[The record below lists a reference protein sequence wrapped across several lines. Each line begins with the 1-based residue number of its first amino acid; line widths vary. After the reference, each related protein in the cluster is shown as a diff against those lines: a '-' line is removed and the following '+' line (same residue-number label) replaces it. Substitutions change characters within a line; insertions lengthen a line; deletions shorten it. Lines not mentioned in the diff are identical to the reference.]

1 MLGLNLFVWFSIWG
15 FATSVVR
22 AQSQWHIDQVPNL
35 LDRFEPI
42 PSTDSASGRS
52 KCCPKGTQ
60 FDGQRC
66 VPGAYECPQG
76 FDFQDPYCVSQTG
89 PSCPK
94 GSTLRDQ
101 MCFSDITPT
110 CPKGSR
116 FDGHNCV
123 KGLPTCRRGFRVENK
138 TCVSDKPATCQPPY
152 RFENNNCITKLGP
165 ICDFDDMEHEDGE
178 CIGTKRPTC
187 DPGTS
192 EFDPKWN
199 RCVSM
204 TPPSCPEDSKLEN
217 GACVSKT
224 HRKGKCHGFDH
235 LDKSLGKCVSKSAL
249 SCGNGFYLDPTTHEC
264 THKQSPICPRNAH
277 LSLDAARN
285 SARCCPHETIWNGKM
300 CWKFARGHKCPD
312 GFNLNDDKCEQSA
325 LQKPKCPLGS
335 DLRGLVCVSQTR
347 PECRDGYSLD
357 KGLCVRDGK
366 PTCLKHFHYDVV
378 RGDCVSD
385 EEVYCPKGSELR
397 GHDCVILDIDPV
409 CQFGFTF
416 DGERCVSDTISPT
429 CGTNEY
435 LEDGNCVVLE
445 RPTCP
450 PRTTFSTTGCVS
462 TEFVPECK
470 HGSFPDDRGQC
481 VVEKIT
487 TCPDGTARKKSG
499 CLVRGVPICEDGARY
514 NDQIERCVSIKRPRC
529 PQGYSQKNGGC
540 QLDSEIQCEK
550 GFTRDGD
557 KCCKKAQCKHGFYY
571 DNKLRR
577 CVGTIRCPHP
587 DDYPEDGVCVRGP
600 PTCPKGYE
608 IRNWRCV
615 STRIVCQEGTKYN
628 EKTRSCEA
636 DIEDVECPP
645 GTNFKNGCCSAP
657 APGDYCASATWCGPK
672 SHPIGIGGS
681 VTYAVWELNNTSH
694 HFLPRSG
701 EPHYQEIDAVE
712 SHEFERHYA
721 MNEDSEAEEFEE
733 VESAEIDEEGIDDE
747 NIDEEEAQEEVAEEW
762 GEWEEDEDE
771 IDESGEEFDVD
782 KV

>member
-1 MLGLNLFVWFSIWG
+1 
-15 FATSVVR
+15 
-22 AQSQWHIDQVPNL
+22 
-35 LDRFEPI
+35 
-42 PSTDSASGRS
+42 
-52 KCCPKGTQ
+52 
-60 FDGQRC
+60 
-66 VPGAYECPQG
+66 
-76 FDFQDPYCVSQTG
+76 
-89 PSCPK
+89 
-94 GSTLRDQ
+94 

-152 RFENNNCITKLGP
+152 RFENNNCVTKLGP

-178 CIGTKRPTC
+178 CIGTKGPTC
-187 DPGTS
+187 DPSTS
-192 EFDPKWN
+192 KFDHKWN

-224 HRKGKCHGFDH
+224 LQKGKCHGSDH

-249 SCGNGFYLDPTTHEC
+249 SCGNGFHLDPTTHEC
-264 THKQSPICPRNAH
+264 THKQTPTCPRNAD
-277 LSLDAARN
+277 LSFDAARN

-366 PTCLKHFHYDVV
+366 PTCLKNFHYNIV

-385 EEVYCPKGSELR
+385 EEVSCPKGSELR

-416 DGERCVSDTISPT
+416 DGEHCVSDTISPT
-429 CGTNEY
+429 CGTMSILRMEIAWFWSVSPALLGRPFLPLDVFQPNLFRNANMGPSLMIAVNAWLRRSQRAPTVQPARSQVAWSEESRSVRMV
-435 LEDGNCVVLE
+435 LDTMTRLNVVSAASVLVVL
-445 RPTCP
+445 RA
-450 PRTTFSTTGCVS
+450 
-462 TEFVPECK
+462 
-470 HGSFPDDRGQC
+470 
-481 VVEKIT
+481 
-487 TCPDGTARKKSG
+487 TAK
-499 CLVRGVPICEDGARY
+499 
-514 NDQIERCVSIKRPRC
+514 
-529 PQGYSQKNGGC
+529 KNGGC

-557 KCCKKAQCKHGFYY
+557 NCCKKAQCKHGFYY
-571 DNKLRR
+571 DHKLKR

-587 DDYPEDGVCVRGP
+587 DDYPEDGVCVREP

-608 IRNWRCV
+608 IRNSRCV
-615 STRIVCQEGTKYN
+615 SSRIVCQEGTKYN

-645 GTNFKNGCCSAP
+645 GTKFKDGCCSAP

-672 SHPIGIGGS
+672 SHPIGMGGS

-701 EPHYQEIDAVE
+701 EPHYQEIDGVE
-712 SHEFERHYA
+712 SHESEGQYS
-721 MNEDSEAEEFEE
+721 MKEDFEAEEFEE
-733 VESAEIDEEGIDDE
+733 VKSEEIDD
-747 NIDEEEAQEEVAEEW
+747 EEAQEEMAEEW
-762 GEWEEDEDE
+762 DEWEEDEDE
-771 IDESGEEFDVD
+771 IDDPEDEIGN
-782 KV
+782 